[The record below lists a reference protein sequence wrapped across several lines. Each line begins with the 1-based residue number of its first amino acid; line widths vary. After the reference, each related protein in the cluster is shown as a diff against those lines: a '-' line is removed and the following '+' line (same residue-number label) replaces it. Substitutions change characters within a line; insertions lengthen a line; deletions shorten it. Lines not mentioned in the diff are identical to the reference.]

1 MFRAAVENTDSGLL
15 LVLAL
20 WYALRTALAD
30 CACVICI
37 PISFGSRIRTV
48 LERFTCAA
56 MLRMQT
62 LVCFPV
68 RFQHFLLLTSLG
80 LH

>member
-30 CACVICI
+30 CACVVCI
-37 PISFGSRIRTV
+37 SISLGSRIRTA

-56 MLRMQT
+56 MLRLQT

-68 RFQHFLLLTSLG
+68 RYFSNCC
-80 LH
+80 